1 MATKIDRVNQR
12 IEQFASEFGYGDN
25 RAKGLEI
32 YAARLFGRE
41 EAVRSSVLSGDDWT
55 TADVSP
61 FLCGNSGDGN
71 FDGILFSSDSE
82 RVIAFQAKYRSK
94 KFQEADLL
102 AEIEKLKGAYDRL
115 RDRSYRKMQ
124 LSERARDLVEDS
136 GLHIDKKSVSLHL
149 VTNQPV
155 GELKHCFNR
164 CKEITRE
171 YDQKG
176 WDVSIE
182 VNGAAEIM
190 QLEESFSSAELGSS
204 VKDMTLNF
212 GDKKTF
218 EYSTEKRRAVVGMLK
233 GNTISDLFSE
243 HKDSL
248 FNLNVR
254 GYLGGNSI
262 NKGIIATAEGDEA
275 ENFFYFNNGI
285 TATCS
290 GLEEIGKNSYRAKD
304 LQIVNGAQTVRSL
317 NKALKDKGNESV
329 YVLFRL
335 IETGDTNKNKS
346 KFANAIARYQNTQNK
361 VLDSDFFAN
370 DKIQIW
376 LEQNFGTT
384 WSGKGKNSFIAQFN
398 YVRKRGFGSKG
409 PGKEISIQEM
419 GKLRHAFL
427 HGPKVAYRE
436 AKSIWS
442 ADDTSRYSEAF
453 GRANEDGIYVTVD
466 EWTKEELAEMAWAVH
481 TWIYIQNTAK
491 QLATESK
498 SKTFTQDTDSVS
510 TQKENSK
517 SLNIPEENYLRNL
530 SFWVVSATAVAV
542 KAGIAASKFG
552 GFEQI
557 MRSEDDWKEATLP
570 FLKEARVILKREITG
585 LYSVCQANPRLNLPG
600 NEKIWATTYADMSM
614 RGAIKD

>member
-12 IEQFASEFGYGDN
+12 IEQFAADSGYGDN

-41 EAVRSSVLSGDDWT
+41 EAVRSSVLAGDNWT

-61 FLCGNSGDGN
+61 YLCGNALDGN
-71 FDGILFSSDSE
+71 FDGILYSSDTE

-102 AEIEKLKGAYDRL
+102 KEIENLKGAYERL
-115 RDRSYRKMQ
+115 RDRSYRKEK
-124 LSERARDLVEDS
+124 LSERARDLIEDS
-136 GLHIDKKSVSLHL
+136 GLHTDKKSVSLHL
-149 VTNQPV
+149 ITNQPI
-155 GELKHCFNR
+155 GDLKQCINR

-171 YDQKG
+171 YDEKG

-182 VNGAAEIM
+182 VNGAAEIV
-190 QLEESFSSAELGSS
+190 QLEESFESAELGSS
-204 VKDMTLNF
+204 VKDVTLNF
-212 GDKKTF
+212 GDKRTF
-218 EYSTEKRRAVVGMLK
+218 EYSTENRRAVVGMLK
-233 GNTISDLFSE
+233 GNAISDLFSE

-290 GLEEIGKNSYRAKD
+290 ELEEVGKNSFRAKD

-317 NKALKDKGNESV
+317 NKALKDNPNDNV
-329 YVLFRL
+329 FVLFRL
-335 IETGDTNKNKS
+335 IETGDTNRNKS
-346 KFANAIARYQNTQNK
+346 KFANEIARYQNTQNK

-370 DKIQIW
+370 DTIQIW
-376 LEQNFGTT
+376 LEQNFSST

-409 PGKEISIQEM
+409 PGKEITIQEL

-442 ADDTSRYSEAF
+442 ADDTSRYAEAF
-453 GRANEDGIYVTVD
+453 GRADENENYVIVD
-466 EWTKEELAEMAWAVH
+466 EWTREESAEMAWAVH

-491 QLATESK
+491 QLAIDSK
-498 SKTFTQDTDSVS
+498 DKNPLQDVNSVS
-510 TQKENSK
+510 TQKESNK
-517 SLNIPEENYLRNL
+517 ILNIPEENYLRNL

-542 KAGIAASKFG
+542 RAGIAARKFG

-570 FLKEARVILKREITG
+570 FLKEARVILKKEITG
-585 LYSVCQANPRLNLPG
+585 LYGAGQANPRLNLPG
-600 NEKIWATTYADMSM
+600 NDKIWTTTYSEMST
-614 RGAIKD
+614 RGAYKD

>member
-1 MATKIDRVNQR
+1 
-12 IEQFASEFGYGDN
+12 
-25 RAKGLEI
+25 
-32 YAARLFGRE
+32 
-41 EAVRSSVLSGDDWT
+41 
-55 TADVSP
+55 
-61 FLCGNSGDGN
+61 
-71 FDGILFSSDSE
+71 
-82 RVIAFQAKYRSK
+82 
-94 KFQEADLL
+94 
-102 AEIEKLKGAYDRL
+102 
-115 RDRSYRKMQ
+115 
-124 LSERARDLVEDS
+124 
-136 GLHIDKKSVSLHL
+136 
-149 VTNQPV
+149 
-155 GELKHCFNR
+155 
-164 CKEITRE
+164 
-171 YDQKG
+171 
-176 WDVSIE
+176 
-182 VNGAAEIM
+182 
-190 QLEESFSSAELGSS
+190 LEE
-204 VKDMTLNF
+204 T
-212 GDKKTF
+212 
-218 EYSTEKRRAVVGMLK
+218 
-233 GNTISDLFSE
+233 
-243 HKDSL
+243 
-248 FNLNVR
+248 
-254 GYLGGNSI
+254 
-262 NKGIIATAEGDEA
+262 
-275 ENFFYFNNGI
+275 
-285 TATCS
+285 
-290 GLEEIGKNSYRAKD
+290 GKNSYRAKD

-453 GRANEDGIYVTVD
+453 GRANEDGIYATVD

-498 SKTFTQDTDSVS
+498 SKTSTQDTNSVS
-510 TQKENSK
+510 IQKENSK

-585 LYSVCQANPRLNLPG
+585 LYSAGQANPRLNLPG
-600 NEKIWATTYADMSM
+600 NEKIWATTHADMSM